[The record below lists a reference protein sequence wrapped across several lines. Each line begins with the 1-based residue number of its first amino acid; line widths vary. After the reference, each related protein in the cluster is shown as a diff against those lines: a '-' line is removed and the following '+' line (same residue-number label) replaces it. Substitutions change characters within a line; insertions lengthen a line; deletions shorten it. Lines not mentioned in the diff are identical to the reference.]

1 VLSTVVLAT
10 DQGSKLEFQKR
21 KASLVTVTV
30 ICYCYHRILPQ
41 VNQFNH
47 DPLAVSVTAT
57 SNDYTGLIVSLDE
70 EPAPLFEE

>member
-1 VLSTVVLAT
+1 
-10 DQGSKLEFQKR
+10 
-21 KASLVTVTV
+21 
-30 ICYCYHRILPQ
+30 

-70 EPAPLFEE
+70 EPAPLFEELIKVEVS